1 VPGARERVHLLDV
14 AAPCSTARIRLDT
27 AGRGRGAFRVR
38 PVREGWHEWSVQP
51 RCRVTRTAAGW
62 ALPERA
68 PRVLLAA
75 GPPSAGSRD
84 LLVRALE
91 EAGAAVEL
99 RQPLGH
105 GLTAGAVRVS
115 LPVDAAQL
123 AGFDVV
129 IVLHGAVLDET
140 RRAALQHYVMQYG
153 GGVLIATRDPLLQRL
168 GLAEGAQPDARSVG
182 ASSVIWSLPPEL
194 TPLPA
199 GDEVSAAEPLVAAAA
214 AFTAAADAQGSA
226 LLVLRSAGHGRAA
239 ALGLRESWHWRVAG
253 GRIDEH
259 REFWRSL
266 VDWLAPRPPVPHV
279 DVPYT
284 IVETGL
290 PVQVD
295 VDAGTP
301 LPPLRLR
308 RPDGAAEPLPR
319 SVGTADRAYYRFLP
333 ADTGLHAVLLPG
345 DSVLAA
351 VRALAAGSRAA
362 RTARAPMAGAAAADH
377 AAAGARALDA
387 ARSRRRAVRG
397 RAHQPQ
403 PQPVV
408 ATRERQITGLSDNE
422 TWASACAC
430 WPDGTWGFAASRD
443 ADGGR
448 GRARRARAVAQ
459 ARANAGQPR
468 PVELAPA
475 ERRTRR
481 RRWRSPIEIDPFTS
495 RSRTR
500 SSLLAANAAALGV
513 QRRALRQL
521 VHVLPARGEVLREH
535 GGHDHGPDDL
545 PREPNMNARR
555 WRPTAPTSRAAVDGR
570 AAARPRLRARARR
583 ATRRERAALGRGGG
597 AEAVGAPGRAG
608 PLRPGAAAV
617 APLAHDPRVDRAPDG
632 ARPHHGLR
640 GELRRHLVHLPLEDY
655 LGKFRYGPEF
665 MNVQGER
672 STPGGSPASATTT
685 RASGRA
691 TT

>member
-1 VPGARERVHLLDV
+1 MSDARVASSGADTAGVALRLLVVAGVALALALDVMVTRRQPARSGVQHVEDAVTFADAALLVRATEDPPDMRALDALAGMSIAAPLLAALPTVPRLTASLPRQLVTGRAAGLAFSLTGVPGARERVRLLDSRGAV
-14 AAPCSTARIRLDT
+14 LDSVDLELNT
-27 AGRGRGAFRVR
+27 AGRGQGAFRVR
-38 PVREGWHEWSVQP
+38 PVREGWHEWRLQRGVE
-51 RCRVTRTAAGW
+51 TRTAAGW
-62 ALPERA
+62 ALPERS

-75 GPPSAGSRD
+75 GPPAAESRFA
-84 LLVRALE
+84 VRALE

-377 AAAGARALDA
+377 AAAGAAASSAEAGALLALLADASGGRAMPGSELEA
-387 ARSRRRAVRG
+387 AVRTYS
-397 RAHQPQ
+397 AAP
-403 PQPVV
+403 PVPV
-408 ATRERQITGLSDNE
+408 QWRIPLLLLLL
-422 TWASACAC
+422 
-430 WPDGTWGFAASRD
+430 GTAVFDWSLRRL
-443 ADGGR
+443 R
-448 GRARRARAVAQ
+448 GR
-459 ARANAGQPR
+459 
-468 PVELAPA
+468 
-475 ERRTRR
+475 
-481 RRWRSPIEIDPFTS
+481 S
-495 RSRTR
+495 
-500 SSLLAANAAALGV
+500 
-513 QRRALRQL
+513 
-521 VHVLPARGEVLREH
+521 
-535 GGHDHGPDDL
+535 
-545 PREPNMNARR
+545 
-555 WRPTAPTSRAAVDGR
+555 
-570 AAARPRLRARARR
+570 
-583 ATRRERAALGRGGG
+583 
-597 AEAVGAPGRAG
+597 
-608 PLRPGAAAV
+608 
-617 APLAHDPRVDRAPDG
+617 
-632 ARPHHGLR
+632 
-640 GELRRHLVHLPLEDY
+640 
-655 LGKFRYGPEF
+655 
-665 MNVQGER
+665 
-672 STPGGSPASATTT
+672 
-685 RASGRA
+685 
-691 TT
+691 

>member
-1 VPGARERVHLLDV
+1 
-14 AAPCSTARIRLDT
+14 
-27 AGRGRGAFRVR
+27 
-38 PVREGWHEWSVQP
+38 
-51 RCRVTRTAAGW
+51 
-62 ALPERA
+62 
-68 PRVLLAA
+68 
-75 GPPSAGSRD
+75 
-84 LLVRALE
+84 
-91 EAGAAVEL
+91 
-99 RQPLGH
+99 
-105 GLTAGAVRVS
+105 VS

-377 AAAGARALDA
+377 AAAGAAASSAEAGALLALLADASGGRAMPGSELEA
-387 ARSRRRAVRG
+387 AVRTYSAAPPVPVQWRIPLLLLRRELRRRAR
-397 RAHQPQ
+397 QPQ
-403 PQPVV
+403 PQPGI
-408 ATRERQITGLSDNE
+408 ATREQRVTGLSDNE
-422 TWASACAC
+422 TMGLGVRVLA
-430 WPDGTWGFAASRD
+430 DGAWGFAATRELTAAAVD
-443 ADGGR
+443 RAAAPRWRRR
-448 GRARRARAVAQ
+448 GRTARAAAARSSSRRSSACPTAAGARR
-459 ARANAGQPR
+459 PR
-468 PVELAPA
+468 S
-475 ERRTRR
+475 TR
-481 RRWRSPIEIDPFTS
+481 STS
-495 RSRTR
+495 RSR
-500 SSLLAANAAALGV
+500 
-513 QRRALRQL
+513 
-521 VHVLPARGEVLREH
+521 
-535 GGHDHGPDDL
+535 
-545 PREPNMNARR
+545 RR
-555 WRPTAPTSRAAVDGR
+555 WSCCWRRTAPRSGC
-570 AAARPRLRARARR
+570 RARA
-583 ATRRERAALGRGGG
+583 
-597 AEAVGAPGRAG
+597 
-608 PLRPGAAAV
+608 
-617 APLAHDPRVDRAPDG
+617 
-632 ARPHHGLR
+632 
-640 GELRRHLVHLPLEDY
+640 
-655 LGKFRYGPEF
+655 
-665 MNVQGER
+665 
-672 STPGGSPASATTT
+672 S
-685 RASGRA
+685 
-691 TT
+691 